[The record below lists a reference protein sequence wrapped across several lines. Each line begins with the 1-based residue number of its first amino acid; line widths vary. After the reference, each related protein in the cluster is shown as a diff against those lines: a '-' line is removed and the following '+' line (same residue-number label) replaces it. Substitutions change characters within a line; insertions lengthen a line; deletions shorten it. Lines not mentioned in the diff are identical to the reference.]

1 MGYDI
6 GRQDMS
12 CVWNW
17 QGKTIISVGEY
28 RHGATHD
35 LFTEAGIALGQLE
48 FDVMRKLMTF
58 QGYKRG

>member
-1 MGYDI
+1 
-6 GRQDMS
+6 MS